1 MAGEKY
7 ELVLDNLG
15 NPQQGMQGGLQ
26 AIIAKLQELEIK
38 IDEINE
44 KIPEAKT
51 G

>member
-1 MAGEKY
+1 MAKEIY
-7 ELVLDNLG
+7 EQVVD
-15 NPQQGMQGGLQ
+15 QQGISQPGMQGGLQ
-26 AIIAKLQELEIK
+26 VIIEKLQELEIK